1 MSNVGDSQQGIFF
14 QLLWL
19 LVVIASII
27 CAGICLKENVD
38 GITQKLFAFLVVHVE
53 GMALF
58 TRDILTHNIAIKRYC
73 NKKYF

>member
-1 MSNVGDSQQGIFF
+1 MSNVGDSQQGVFF

-38 GITQKLFAFLVVHVE
+38 GITQKL
-53 GMALF
+53 
-58 TRDILTHNIAIKRYC
+58 LTFFSCKKRKC
-73 NKKYF
+73 GG